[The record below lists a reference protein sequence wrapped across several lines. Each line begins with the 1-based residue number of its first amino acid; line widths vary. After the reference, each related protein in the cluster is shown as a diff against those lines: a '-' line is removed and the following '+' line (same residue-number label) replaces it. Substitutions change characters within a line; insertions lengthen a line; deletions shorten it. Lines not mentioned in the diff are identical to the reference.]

1 MRDKYL
7 PLTDNQTW
15 TVITEPQSRRVL
27 RGRWANML
35 KRGPNGEA
43 ARYKARWAVC
53 GFEQRVG
60 VDYRET
66 FASIVKPMSYK
77 ASFAIAAALNL
88 GIEQVNVKTAFL
100 YEIIDEEIYVEQT
113 KGHEDGSKMV
123 CFVNKPS

>member
-1 MRDKYL
+1 MSTKASFNL
-7 PLTDNQTW
+7 ASLLSPKSFAQ
-15 TVITEPQSRRVL
+15 
-27 RGRWANML
+27 
-35 KRGPNGEA
+35 
-43 ARYKARWAVC
+43 YKARWAVC
-53 GFEQRVG
+53 GFEQCAG

-113 KGHEDGSKMV
+113 KGQEDGSKMV
-123 CFVNKPS
+123 CFLKKPS